1 MVEEEVEEEAEE
13 ELRPEPLQAAEPLQA
28 GQTRPE
34 TEPKQGQ
41 VGVPGVHA
49 TQITPPAMPV
59 ESIGNLE
66 REPGIVPIAT
76 TVPGETLRAPGHAI
90 TETSSLKCP
99 K

>member
-1 MVEEEVEEEAEE
+1 MVEAEVAPIEDGV
-13 ELRPEPLQAAEPLQA
+13 ELRPEPPQAAV
-28 GQTRPE
+28 QTVVDQMQLVQVE
-34 TEPKQGQ
+34 
-41 VGVPGVHA
+41 VGVAEDPA
-49 TQITPPAMPV
+49 TLMDPHLMPV

-66 REPGIVPIAT
+66 RELGTVPIAT